1 MAQIA
6 EKLLKLVL
14 FYKIIL
20 LSLFILISGAIITI
34 LVSPGND
41 LISIIR
47 EDVFKEIGIA
57 LIIIGFAILFY
68 EYFLRRNMMD
78 LIEEFVRTN
87 FMAMITQHCEKAKS
101 ISESVLKSGLVN
113 VYKKGG
119 SSDILDL
126 ATKNIKLLGVTLNY
140 YFYPDSD
147 EWTRLKSLV
156 ENGCTLQILILDPNS
171 PHVAYRER
179 DENNENLKGQ
189 INRLYNL
196 EKEFIANIKDEFKP
210 NVEIRFYDT
219 YPTCAMTI
227 IDGTMM
233 RVTLYLFN
241 KRRRA
246 CPTLEFMNSKEGIFD
261 SYVEHFND
269 LWKKAENTGMKGTNN
284 KKKTRLS
291 IKLKE

>member
-20 LSLFILISGAIITI
+20 LSLFILISGATIVI
-34 LVSPGND
+34 LVSPGRD

-101 ISESVLKSGLVN
+101 ISESVLRSGLVN

-156 ENGCTLQILILDPNS
+156 EGGCTLQILILDPNS

-179 DENNENLKGQ
+179 DENNEKLKDQ
-189 INRLYNL
+189 INHLYNL

-210 NVEIRFYDT
+210 NVEIRFYDN

-227 IDGTMM
+227 IDEKLM
-233 RVTLYLFN
+233 RVTLYLYN

-246 CPTLEFMNSKEGIFD
+246 CPTMEFMRSKDGIFE
-261 SYVEHFND
+261 SYLEHFND

-284 KKKTRLS
+284 KQKMKLP
-291 IKLKE
+291 IKIKI

>member
-1 MAQIA
+1 MTQIA

-20 LSLFILISGAIITI
+20 LSVFILIIGATIVI
-34 LVSPGND
+34 LVSPGRD
-41 LISIIR
+41 FISIIR

-101 ISESVLKSGLVN
+101 ISESVLRSGLVN

-126 ATKNIKLLGVTLNY
+126 AKKNIKLLGVTLNY

-156 ENGCTLQILILDPNS
+156 EGGCTLQILILDPNS
-171 PHVAYRER
+171 PQVAYRER
-179 DENNENLKGQ
+179 DENNEKLKDQ
-189 INRLYNL
+189 INHLYNL
-196 EKEFIANIKDEFKP
+196 EKEFIANVKDEFKP
-210 NVEIRFYDT
+210 NVEIRFYNT
-219 YPTCAMTI
+219 YPTCAMTL
-227 IDGTMM
+227 IDENLM
-233 RVTLYLFN
+233 RVTPYLFN

-246 CPTLEFMNSKEGIFD
+246 CPTMEFMRSKDGIFE
-261 SYVEHFND
+261 SYLEHFND
-269 LWKKAENTGMKGTNN
+269 LWKKAENTGIKGTNN
-284 KKKTRLS
+284 KHKVKSPLK
-291 IKLKE
+291 IKA

>member
-20 LSLFILISGAIITI
+20 LSFIILISGAIIVI
-34 LVSPGND
+34 LVSPGRD

-47 EDVFKEIGIA
+47 EDVFKEIGIS

-101 ISESVLKSGLVN
+101 ISESVLRSGLVN

-126 ATKNIKLLGVTLNY
+126 AKENIKLLGVTLNY

-156 ENGCTLQILILDPNS
+156 EGGCTLHILILDPNS

-179 DENNENLKGQ
+179 DENNEKLKDQ
-189 INRLYNL
+189 INHLYNL

-227 IDGTMM
+227 IDENLM
-233 RVTLYLFN
+233 RVTPYLYN

-246 CPTLEFMNSKEGIFD
+246 CPTMEFMRSKDGIFE
-261 SYVEHFND
+261 SYLEHFND
-269 LWKKAENTGMKGTNN
+269 LWKKAENTGMKGSSKI
-284 KKKTRLS
+284 KKIKMPIK
-291 IKLKE
+291 IKL

>member
-20 LSLFILISGAIITI
+20 LSLFILISGAAIII
-34 LVSPGND
+34 FVSPGRD

-57 LIIIGFAILFY
+57 LMIIGFAILFY

-101 ISESVLKSGLVN
+101 ISESVLRSGLVN

-126 ATKNIKLLGVTLNY
+126 ATENIKLLGVTLNY

-156 ENGCTLQILILDPNS
+156 EGGCTLQILILNPNS
-171 PHVAYRER
+171 SHVAYRER
-179 DENNENLKGQ
+179 DENNEKLKEQ
-189 INRLYNL
+189 INHLYNL

-227 IDGTMM
+227 IDENLM

-246 CPTLEFMNSKEGIFD
+246 CPTMEFMRTKDGIFD
-261 SYVEHFND
+261 SYLEHFND
-269 LWKKAENTGMKGTNN
+269 MWKKAENTGMKGTNN
-284 KKKTRLS
+284 KHKIRLP
-291 IKLKE
+291 IKIKI

>member
-20 LSLFILISGAIITI
+20 LSFFILISGATIVI
-34 LVSPGND
+34 LVSPGRD

-47 EDVFKEIGIA
+47 EDVFKEIGISF
-57 LIIIGFAILFY
+57 IIIGFAILFY

-126 ATKNIKLLGVTLNY
+126 AQKNIKLLGVTLNY

-156 ENGCTLQILILDPNS
+156 EGGCTLQILILDPNS
-171 PHVAYRER
+171 PHVAYREK
-179 DENNENLKGQ
+179 DENNEDLRGQ

-196 EKEFIANIKDEFKP
+196 EKEFIANLKDEFKT

-227 IDGTMM
+227 IDENLM

-241 KRRRA
+241 KSRRA
-246 CPTLEFMNSKEGIFD
+246 CPTMEFMRSKDGIFE
-261 SYVEHFND
+261 SYLEHFND
-269 LWKKAENTGMKGTNN
+269 MWKKAENTGMKGTGN
-284 KKKTRLS
+284 KQK
-291 IKLKE
+291 IKLPIKIKV

>member
-20 LSLFILISGAIITI
+20 LSFIILISGASIVI
-34 LVSPGND
+34 LVSPGRD

-101 ISESVLKSGLVN
+101 ISESVLRSGLVN

-126 ATKNIKLLGVTLNY
+126 AKENIKLLGVTLNY

-156 ENGCTLQILILDPNS
+156 EGGCTLHILILDPNS

-179 DENNENLKGQ
+179 DENNEKLKDQ
-189 INRLYNL
+189 INHLYNL
-196 EKEFIANIKDEFKP
+196 EKEFIENIKDEFKP

-227 IDGTMM
+227 IDETLM
-233 RVTLYLFN
+233 RVTPYLYN

-246 CPTLEFMNSKEGIFD
+246 CPTMEFMRSKDGIFE
-261 SYVEHFND
+261 SYLEHFND
-269 LWKKAENTGMKGTNN
+269 LWKKAENTGMKGSSKI
-284 KKKTRLS
+284 KKIKMPIK
-291 IKLKE
+291 IKL

>member
-20 LSLFILISGAIITI
+20 LSVFILISGATIVI
-34 LVSPGND
+34 LVSPGRD

-68 EYFLRRNMMD
+68 EYFLRKNMMD
-78 LIEEFVRTN
+78 IIEEFVRTN

-101 ISESVLKSGLVN
+101 ISESVLRSGLVN

-126 ATKNIKLLGVTLNY
+126 AKENIKLLGVTLNY

-156 ENGCTLQILILDPNS
+156 EGGCTLQILILDPNS
-171 PHVAYRER
+171 PHVAFRER

-189 INRLYNL
+189 INHLYNL

-227 IDGTMM
+227 IDENLM

-246 CPTLEFMNSKEGIFD
+246 CPTMEFMRSKDGIFE
-261 SYVEHFND
+261 SYLEHFND
-269 LWKKAENTGMKGTNN
+269 LWKKAENTGLKGTNH
-284 KKKTRLS
+284 KQK
-291 IKLKE
+291 IKLPIKIKI

>member
-14 FYKIIL
+14 FYRIIL
-20 LSLFILISGAIITI
+20 LSLFILISGAAIII
-34 LVSPGND
+34 LVSPGRD
-41 LISIIR
+41 FISIIR
-47 EDVFKEIGIA
+47 EEVFKEAGIA

-87 FMAMITQHCEKAKS
+87 FMAMITQHCEKVKS
-101 ISESVLKSGLVN
+101 ISESVRKSGLVN

-119 SSDILDL
+119 SSDILDM

-156 ENGCTLQILILDPNS
+156 EEGCTLQILILNPDS

-189 INRLYNL
+189 IIRLYNL
-196 EKEFIANIKDEFKP
+196 EKEFIANINDEFKQ
-210 NVEIRFYDT
+210 NVEIRFYD
-219 YPTCAMTI
+219 
-227 IDGTMM
+227 
-233 RVTLYLFN
+233 L
-241 KRRRA
+241 
-246 CPTLEFMNSKEGIFD
+246 
-261 SYVEHFND
+261 H
-269 LWKKAENTGMKGTNN
+269 
-284 KKKTRLS
+284 
-291 IKLKE
+291 

>member
-6 EKLLKLVL
+6 EKLSKLVV

-20 LSLFILISGAIITI
+20 LSLSILISGATIII
-34 LVSPGND
+34 LVSQGKD
-41 LISIIR
+41 LTSIIR

-87 FMAMITQHCEKAKS
+87 FIVMITQHCERVKS
-101 ISESVLKSGLVN
+101 ISESVRKSGLLN

-126 ATKNIKLLGVTLNY
+126 AIKNIKLLGVTLNY
-140 YFYPDSD
+140 YFYPDSN

-156 ENGCTLQILILDPNS
+156 EEGCTLQILILNPDS

-179 DENNENLKGQ
+179 DEKNENLKGQ
-189 INRLYNL
+189 IIRLYNL
-196 EKEFIANIKDEFKP
+196 EKEFIANIKDEFKQ
-210 NVEIRFYDT
+210 NVEIRFYDN

-227 IDGTMM
+227 IDEKLM
-233 RVTLYLFN
+233 RITPYLYN

-246 CPTLEFMNSKEGIFD
+246 CPTMEFMCNKEGIFE
-261 SYVEHFND
+261 SYLEHYND
-269 LWKKAENTGMKGTNN
+269 MWKKAENAGRK
-284 KKKTRLS
+284 
-291 IKLKE
+291 

>member
-20 LSLFILISGAIITI
+20 LSFIILISGAIIVI
-34 LVSPGND
+34 LVSPGRD

-47 EDVFKEIGIA
+47 EDVFKEIGIS

-101 ISESVLKSGLVN
+101 ISESVLRSGLVN

-126 ATKNIKLLGVTLNY
+126 AKENIKLLGVTLNY

-156 ENGCTLQILILDPNS
+156 EGGCTLHILILDPNS
-171 PHVAYRER
+171 PHVEYRER
-179 DENNENLKGQ
+179 DENNEKLKDQ
-189 INRLYNL
+189 INHLYNL

-227 IDGTMM
+227 IDENLM
-233 RVTLYLFN
+233 RVTPYLYN

-246 CPTLEFMNSKEGIFD
+246 CPTMEFMRSKDGIFE
-261 SYVEHFND
+261 SYLEHFND
-269 LWKKAENTGMKGTNN
+269 LWKKAENTGMKGSSKI
-284 KKKTRLS
+284 KKIKMPIK
-291 IKLKE
+291 IKL

>member
-20 LSLFILISGAIITI
+20 LSLFILISGAIIII

-179 DENNENLKGQ
+179 DENNEKLKDQ
-189 INRLYNL
+189 INHLYDL

-227 IDGTMM
+227 IDENLM

-246 CPTLEFMNSKEGIFD
+246 CPTMEFMRSKDGIFE
-261 SYVEHFND
+261 SYLEHFND

-284 KKKTRLS
+284 KKTKLS

>member
-1 MAQIA
+1 
-6 EKLLKLVL
+6 
-14 FYKIIL
+14 
-20 LSLFILISGAIITI
+20 
-34 LVSPGND
+34 
-41 LISIIR
+41 
-47 EDVFKEIGIA
+47 
-57 LIIIGFAILFY
+57 
-68 EYFLRRNMMD
+68 MMD

-101 ISESVLKSGLVN
+101 ISESVLRSGLVN

-156 ENGCTLQILILDPNS
+156 EGGCTLQILILDPNS

-179 DENNENLKGQ
+179 DENNEKLKDQ
-189 INRLYNL
+189 INHLYNL
-196 EKEFIANIKDEFKP
+196 EKEFIANIEDEFKQ

-227 IDGTMM
+227 IDENLM
-233 RVTLYLFN
+233 RVTLYLYN

-246 CPTLEFMNSKEGIFD
+246 CPTMEFMRSKDGIFE
-261 SYVEHFND
+261 SYLEHFND

-284 KKKTRLS
+284 KQK
-291 IKLKE
+291 IKLPIKIKI

>member
-14 FYKIIL
+14 FYKMIL

>member
-20 LSLFILISGAIITI
+20 LSLFILISGATIVI
-34 LVSPGND
+34 LVSPSKD

-87 FMAMITQHCEKAKS
+87 FMAMITQHCEKIKS
-101 ISESVLKSGLVN
+101 ISESVRKSGLLN

-119 SSDILDL
+119 SSNILDL

-140 YFYPDSD
+140 YFYPDSI

-156 ENGCTLQILILDPNS
+156 EGGCTLQILILNPDS
-171 PHVAYRER
+171 PHVEYRER

-189 INRLYNL
+189 IIHLYNL
-196 EKEFIANIKDEFKP
+196 EKEFILNIKDEFKQ
-210 NVEIRFYDT
+210 NVEIRFYDN

-227 IDGTMM
+227 IDEKLM
-233 RVTLYLFN
+233 RVTPYLYN
-241 KRRRA
+241 KRRKA
-246 CPTLEFMNSKEGIFD
+246 CPTMEFICNKEGIFE
-261 SYVEHFND
+261 SYLEHFND
-269 LWKKAENTGMKGTNN
+269 VWRKAENTGSK
-284 KKKTRLS
+284 
-291 IKLKE
+291 

>member
-20 LSLFILISGAIITI
+20 LSLSILISGAIIVI
-34 LVSPGND
+34 LVSPDKD

-78 LIEEFVRTN
+78 LIEEFFRTN
-87 FMAMITQHCEKAKS
+87 FMFMITQHCEKVKS
-101 ISESVLKSGLVN
+101 ISESVRKSGLLN

-119 SSDILDL
+119 STDILDL
-126 ATKNIKLLGVTLNY
+126 ATKNIKLLGVSLNY

-147 EWTRLKSLV
+147 EWTRLKSIV
-156 ENGCTLQILILDPNS
+156 EEGCTLQILILNPDS
-171 PHVAYRER
+171 PHVAYREK

-189 INRLYNL
+189 IIRLHNL
-196 EKEFIANIKDEFKP
+196 EKEFMKNLKDEFKQ
-210 NVEIRFYDT
+210 NVEIRFYDN
-219 YPTCAMTI
+219 YPLCAMTI
-227 IDGTMM
+227 IDENLM
-233 RVTLYLFN
+233 RVTPYLYN

-246 CPTLEFMNSKEGIFD
+246 CPTMEFTRSKDGIFE
-261 SYVEHFND
+261 SYLEHFND
-269 LWKKAENTGMKGTNN
+269 LWKKAENIGMK
-284 KKKTRLS
+284 
-291 IKLKE
+291 

>member
-6 EKLLKLVL
+6 EKLLKLVV

-20 LSLFILISGAIITI
+20 LSLAILISGATIVI
-34 LVSPGND
+34 LVSRGKD
-41 LISIIR
+41 LTSIIM

-57 LIIIGFAILFY
+57 LFIIGFAILFY

-78 LIEEFVRTN
+78 LIDEFVRTN
-87 FMAMITQHCEKAKS
+87 FIVMISQHCEKAKS
-101 ISESVLKSGLVN
+101 ISESVRKSGLLN

-119 SSDILDL
+119 SSSILDL

-140 YFYPDSD
+140 YFYPDSN

-156 ENGCTLQILILDPNS
+156 EEGCTLQILILNPDS

-179 DENNENLKGQ
+179 DEKNENLKYQ
-189 INRLYNL
+189 IIHLYNL
-196 EKEFIANIKDEFKP
+196 EKEFITNIKDEYKQ
-210 NVEIRFYDT
+210 NVEIRFYDN

-227 IDGTMM
+227 IDENLM
-233 RVTLYLFN
+233 RVTPYLYN

-246 CPTLEFMNSKEGIFD
+246 CPTMEFMRNTEGIFE
-261 SYVEHFND
+261 SYLEHYND
-269 LWKKAENTGMKGTNN
+269 MWKKAENIGRK
-284 KKKTRLS
+284 
-291 IKLKE
+291 